1 MKKPQA
7 KLKIPLDTFSSKNIS
22 FTYPDSFFSDWL
34 SRPTS
39 HPLYNA
45 ELNSK
50 VFPLEQ
56 ILDLLRQHAIP
67 EEVYMDSPDCHFHF
81 YVEAQV
87 WDYHLLNTIRT

>member
-22 FTYPDSFFSDWL
+22 FTYPDSFFSDW
-34 SRPTS
+34 RNKS
-39 HPLYNA
+39 HPLYDA
-45 ELNSK
+45 ELNGK
-50 VFPLEQ
+50 VFSLEQ

-67 EEVYMDSPDCHFHF
+67 EDVYMDSPDCHFHF

-87 WDYHLLNTIRT
+87 WDYHLFDTIRI